1 MRYVNP
7 TPDAPAQ
14 NLVACQ
20 NGLEI
25 YFYTL
30 KPIVTGA
37 ELLVWYSHEFAEC
50 LQCPLPGELGEE
62 RLGRGLRVAGVP
74 PCLRCYSGSRES
86 LAVMGGEGESC
97 QGAVPRRRG
106 WHVGLCTCVCH
117 PARVWVCT
125 ERLPV
130 EPGPWIADTLLWSSA
145 DHRLPGPSPEA
156 AAHWGSDWVPA
167 QP

>member
-7 TPDAPAQ
+7 TPDALAQ

-37 ELLVWYSHEFAEC
+37 ELLVWYSHEFAES

-62 RLGRGLRVAGVP
+62 RPGRGLGVAGVP
-74 PCLRCYSGSRES
+74 PYLRCTADPERVWLQWGRGG
-86 LAVMGGEGESC
+86 VMPGGCAPKEGVAC
-97 QGAVPRRRG
+97 GVV
-106 WHVGLCTCVCH
+106 HVCPPSCTCLGLRRT
-117 PARVWVCT
+117 PA
-125 ERLPV
+125 
-130 EPGPWIADTLLWSSA
+130 S
-145 DHRLPGPSPEA
+145 
-156 AAHWGSDWVPA
+156 
-167 QP
+167 